1 MPTKNEIKT
10 IRSLNLKK
18 NRKEHGLFVAEGE
31 KLISHFIKLGLKA
44 RHLFSTNVEQ
54 RVFGFELVNNADMKR
69 MSFLNSPSSCFAV
82 FEIPKHPPLKIDLPL
97 ILVLDALRD
106 PGNMGTIL
114 RLCDWFGVHQII
126 CTDDCVDVFNEKVV
140 QASMGSVA
148 VTAAFC
154 KTREEIASFLKENNF
169 TVYGADMNANSVY
182 ETNYQTK
189 SALILGN
196 EGQGIS
202 VELDGIISERIT
214 IPAAQNAKA
223 ESLNVATAAA
233 ILLSDYSRKA
243 N

>member
-1 MPTKNEIKT
+1 M
-10 IRSLNLKK
+10 
-18 NRKEHGLFVAEGE
+18 
-31 KLISHFIKLGLKA
+31 
-44 RHLFSTNVEQ
+44 
-54 RVFGFELVNNADMKR
+54 
-69 MSFLNSPSSCFAV
+69 
-82 FEIPKHPPLKIDLPL
+82 
-97 ILVLDALRD
+97 DALRD

-148 VTAAFC
+148 VTAAFY

-202 VELDGIISERIT
+202 VELDDIISERIT